1 MKNKNDY
8 WERREQEWIAKR
20 TKKDQE
26 YLKQMVARYDQ
37 LANDI
42 QTQINSFYSKY
53 ATDTGLTMSDAIKK
67 IKANDVQIFEKTAK
81 KIVENKDF
89 SKEANERLKLYNATM
104 KINRLEYL
112 KAQVGLE
119 LTKVTN
125 QEQRAMSDYLESSY
139 IDEVKR
145 QSGILSKHNN
155 VQTAKNAR
163 VVASASF
170 HGAVWSDRLWVNQS
184 VLKAKLDTVI
194 SRAMIQGTNP
204 TQLIANLRAN
214 VAKEVKNATAVI
226 ENLVITETARVQDAA
241 TMRSLKAA
249 GFKFCKWIAEPTA
262 CKYCLEI
269 AERRTDFGIGVYPVD
284 DAPMIP
290 KHPRCRCSK
299 SAHWVDK
306 EKLAPGLFEKW
317 FGKKKKEG
325 PKEIFHDYPDN
336 INDIVKKFVSDKN
349 LKALGEQRAKEY
361 AYRLSKAPEQY
372 QKLFVMHKDKV
383 EIADDISV
391 PKYNN
396 YFDPIDKKV
405 HLMESAFKKFTY
417 QNEYDLVYHEIAHAI
432 DDSLKNISAKDK
444 FKLEDTLRKEVVKGV
459 EDYLSQHYPELKN
472 TSRESKT
479 FGISLDNGLFSK
491 ENIIETGNIADIYDG
506 LAKVGLSFG
515 HGLGY
520 FDIEGK
526 LASEF
531 FAETVSTAINN
542 SKAYEFQKLIAPKST
557 RFVNEIIEE
566 VLKNE
571 ES

>member
-26 YLKQMVARYDQ
+26 YLKQMVARYAQ

-67 IKANDVQIFEKTAK
+67 IKANDLQAFEKTAK
-81 KIVENKDF
+81 KLVENKDF

-155 VQTAKNAR
+155 VQIAKNAR

-170 HGAVWSDRLWVNQS
+170 QGAVWSDRLWVNQS
-184 VLKAKLDTVI
+184 VLKAKLDNVI

-214 VAKEVKNATAVI
+214 VAKEIKNATTVI

-361 AYRLSKAPEQY
+361 AYRLSKAPKQY
-372 QKLFVMHKDKV
+372 QKLFAMHRDKV
-383 EIADDISV
+383 EIADIS
-391 PKYNN
+391 KDRTEN
-396 YFDPIDKKV
+396 YYDPIDKKIYLKDAV
-405 HLMESAFKKFTY
+405 FAKLITQK
-417 QNEYDLVYHEIAHAI
+417 EYDLVYHEVAHAI
-432 DDSLKNISAKDK
+432 DNSLKNISAKDE
-444 FKLEDTLRKEVVKGV
+444 FKLEDTLRKEVVEGV
-459 EDYLSQHYPELKN
+459 EKYLSIHYPDLKN
-472 TSRESKT
+472 TRRGSVT
-479 FGISLDNGLFSK
+479 FKISLDNGLFSE
-491 ENIIETGNIADIYDG
+491 ENLVRTGNIADIYDG
-506 LAKVGLSFG
+506 LAEVGLKYG
-515 HGLGY
+515 HDFGY
-520 FDIEGK
+520 FDAKGK

-531 FAETVSTAINN
+531 FAETVASAINN
-542 SKAYEFQKLIAPKST
+542 IEAYEFQKVIAPEST
-557 RFVNEIIEE
+557 MIIEKIIKE
-566 VLKNE
+566 VLK
-571 ES
+571 

>member
-20 TKKDQE
+20 TKKDQK
-26 YLKQMVARYDQ
+26 YLKQMAARYDQ

-42 QTQINSFYSKY
+42 QIQINSFYSKY
-53 ATDTGLTMSDAIKK
+53 ATDTGLTMSDVIKK
-67 IKANDVQIFEKTAK
+67 IKADDMQAFEKTAK
-81 KIVENKDF
+81 KLVENKDF

-155 VQTAKNAR
+155 VQIAKNAR

-170 HGAVWSDRLWVNQS
+170 QGAVWSDRLWVNQS
-184 VLKAKLDTVI
+184 VLKAKLDNVI

-214 VAKEVKNATAVI
+214 VAKEIKNATTVI

-306 EKLAPGLFEKW
+306 EKLAPSLFEKW
-317 FGKKKKEG
+317 FGKKKKEE

-372 QKLFVMHKDKV
+372 QKLFAMHKDKV
-383 EIADDISV
+383 EIANISKDV
-391 PKYNN
+391 ANN
-396 YFDPIDKKV
+396 SYDLMDKKIYLRDV
-405 HLMESAFKKFTY
+405 AFAKSSIQK
-417 QNEYDLVYHEIAHAI
+417 EYDLVYHEFAHAI
-432 DDSLKNISAKDK
+432 DDSLKKISAKDE
-444 FKLEDTLRKEVVKGV
+444 FKLEDTLRREVVEGV
-459 EDYLSQHYPELKN
+459 EKYLSIHYPDLKN
-472 TSRESKT
+472 TRRESKT
-479 FGISLDNGLFSK
+479 FSISLDNGLFSK
-491 ENIIETGNIADIYDG
+491 ENVIETGNIADIYSG
-506 LAKVGLSFG
+506 VTGVILSYG
-515 HGLGY
+515 HDPGY
-520 FDIEGK
+520 YDMKGK

-542 SKAYEFQKLIAPKST
+542 PEAYEFQKVIVPEST
-557 RFVNEIIEE
+557 MIIEKIIKE
-566 VLKNE
+566 VLK
-571 ES
+571 

>member
-67 IKANDVQIFEKTAK
+67 IKANDVQVFEKTAK
-81 KIVENKDF
+81 KLVENKDF

-155 VQTAKNAR
+155 VQIAKNAR

-184 VLKAKLDTVI
+184 VLKAKLDTII

-226 ENLVITETARVQDAA
+226 ENLVITETARVQDEA
-241 TMRSLKAA
+241 TMRSFRAN

-269 AERRTDFGIGVYPVD
+269 AERRTEYGIGVYPVM

-299 SAHWVDK
+299 AAYWVDK
-306 EKLAPGLFEKW
+306 ENLAPGIFEKW
-317 FGKKKKEG
+317 FGKKEKNE
-325 PKEIFHDYPDN
+325 PKEVFHDYPSD
-336 INDIVKKFVSDKN
+336 IDAIVKRFVSDKN
-349 LKALGEQRAKEY
+349 VQALGEKRAKEY

-372 QKLFVMHKDKV
+372 QKLFAMYKDKV
-383 EIADDISV
+383 EIAGDIAKTKDS
-391 PKYNN
+391 N
-396 YFDPIDKKV
+396 YYDPVNKKI
-405 HLMESAFKKFTY
+405 HLRESSFLEFPHQKG
-417 QNEYDLVYHEIAHAI
+417 YDLVYHEVAHGIA
-432 DDSLKNISAKDK
+432 DVSN
-444 FKLEDTLRKEVVKGV
+444 V
-459 EDYLSQHYPELKN
+459 LS
-472 TSRESKT
+472 
-479 FGISLDNGLFSK
+479 GNGL
-491 ENIIETGNIADIYDG
+491 
-506 LAKVGLSFG
+506 
-515 HGLGY
+515 
-520 FDIEGK
+520 GK
-526 LASEF
+526 M
-531 FAETVSTAINN
+531 
-542 SKAYEFQKLIAPKST
+542 
-557 RFVNEIIEE
+557 
-566 VLKNE
+566 LK
-571 ES
+571 

>member
-67 IKANDVQIFEKTAK
+67 IKANDVQAFEKTAK
-81 KIVENKDF
+81 KLVENKDF

-155 VQTAKNAR
+155 VQIAKNAR

-184 VLKAKLDTVI
+184 VLKAKLDNVI

-299 SAHWVDK
+299 SAHWVDSHVIDTVEDDNK
-306 EKLAPGLFEKW
+306 EYKR
-317 FGKKKKEG
+317 
-325 PKEIFHDYPDN
+325 IT
-336 INDIVKKFVSDKN
+336 DI
-349 LKALGEQRAKEY
+349 LGEAD
-361 AYRLSKAPEQY
+361 APSSLE
-372 QKLFVMHKDKV
+372 KFRNL
-383 EIADDISV
+383 
-391 PKYNN
+391 KYNN
-396 YFDPIDKKV
+396 IEEYEKLKELVIWHQARFPTEKSFNG
-405 HLMESAFKKFTY
+405 HFKT
-417 QNEYDLVYHEIAHAI
+417 HG
-432 DDSLKNISAKDK
+432 
-444 FKLEDTLRKEVVKGV
+444 KE
-459 EDYLSQHYPELKN
+459 
-472 TSRESKT
+472 
-479 FGISLDNGLFSK
+479 FGDISK
-491 ENIIETGNIADIYDG
+491 EEYQEKAANLLAEPISENI
-506 LAKVGLSFG
+506 
-515 HGLGY
+515 LGY
-520 FDIEGK
+520 ETEYRRVRYDIENNIYVLGNPKTQMITTMFKPIGGK
-526 LASEF
+526 D
-531 FAETVSTAINN
+531 
-542 SKAYEFQKLIAPKST
+542 YYD
-557 RFVNEIIEE
+557 RE
-566 VLKNE
+566 VEKDLGG
-571 ES
+571 

>member
-67 IKANDVQIFEKTAK
+67 IKANDVQAFEKTAK
-81 KIVENKDF
+81 KLVENKDF

-125 QEQRAMSDYLESSY
+125 QEQMVMSDYLESSY

-155 VQTAKNAR
+155 VQIAKNAR

-306 EKLAPGLFEKW
+306 EKLAPSLFEKW
-317 FGKKKKEG
+317 FGKKKKEE

-372 QKLFVMHKDKV
+372 QKLFAMHKDKV
-383 EIADDISV
+383 EIANIS
-391 PKYNN
+391 KDTANNSYN
-396 YFDPIDKKV
+396 PMDKKIYLRDV
-405 HLMESAFKKFTY
+405 AFARSSIQK
-417 QNEYDLVYHEIAHAI
+417 EYDLVYHEFAHAI
-432 DDSLKNISAKDK
+432 DDSLKKISAKDE
-444 FKLEDTLRKEVVKGV
+444 FKLEDTLRKEVVEGV
-459 EDYLSQHYPELKN
+459 EKYLSIHYPDLKN
-472 TSRESKT
+472 TRRESKT
-479 FGISLDNGLFSK
+479 FSISLDNGLFSK
-491 ENIIETGNIADIYDG
+491 ENVIETGNIADIYSG
-506 LAKVGLSFG
+506 VTGVILSYG
-515 HGLGY
+515 HDPGY
-520 FDIEGK
+520 YDMKGK

-531 FAETVSTAINN
+531 FAEAVSTAINN
-542 SKAYEFQKLIAPKST
+542 PEAYEFQKVIVPEST
-557 RFVNEIIEE
+557 MIIEKIIKE
-566 VLKNE
+566 VLK
-571 ES
+571 

>member
-53 ATDTGLTMSDAIKK
+53 ATDTGLTMSDVIKK
-67 IKANDVQIFEKTAK
+67 IKANDVQAFEKTAK
-81 KIVENKDF
+81 KLVENKDF
-89 SKEANERLKLYNATM
+89 SEEANERLKLYNATM

-125 QEQRAMSDYLESSY
+125 QEQIAMSDYLESSY

-155 VQTAKNAR
+155 VQIAKNAR

-214 VAKEVKNATAVI
+214 VAKEVKNATAII

-269 AERRTDFGIGVYPVD
+269 AERRTDFGVGVYPVN

-361 AYRLSKAPEQY
+361 AYRLSKAPKQY
-372 QKLFVMHKDKV
+372 QKLFAMHKDKV
-383 EIADDISV
+383 EIADDISA
-391 PKYNN
+391 PKDNN

-405 HLMESAFKKFTY
+405 HLMESVFKRFSHQK
-417 QNEYDLVYHEIAHAI
+417 EYDLIYHEVAHAI
-432 DDSLKNISAKDK
+432 DDDFGKISTKNK
-444 FKLEDTLRKEVVKGV
+444 FKLEQTLRKEVVDGV
-459 EDYLSQHYPELKN
+459 EDYLSLHYPELKN
-472 TSRESKT
+472 TRRESKT
-479 FGISLDNGLFSK
+479 FGIALDNGLFSE
-491 ENIIETGNIADIYDG
+491 ENLIRTGNIADVYSGLTGVTLRYGHASGYYD
-506 LAKVGLSFG
+506 SQ
-515 HGLGY
+515 
-520 FDIEGK
+520 GK
-526 LASEF
+526 FASEF
-531 FAETVSTAINN
+531 FAETVATAINN
-542 SKAYEFQKLIAPKST
+542 LEAYEFQKIIAPEST
-557 RFVNEIIEE
+557 MIVEKIIKE
-566 VLKNE
+566 VLK
-571 ES
+571 

>member
-67 IKANDVQIFEKTAK
+67 IKANDVQVFEKTAK
-81 KIVENKDF
+81 KLVENKDF

-155 VQTAKNAR
+155 VQIAKNAR

-184 VLKAKLDTVI
+184 VLKAKLDTII

-226 ENLVITETARVQDAA
+226 ENLVITETARVQDEA
-241 TMRSLKAA
+241 TMRSFRAN

-269 AERRTDFGIGVYPVD
+269 AERRTEYGIGVYPVM

-299 SAHWVDK
+299 AAYWVDK
-306 EKLAPGLFEKW
+306 ENLAPGIFEKW
-317 FGKKKKEG
+317 FGKKGKNE
-325 PKEIFHDYPDN
+325 PKEVFHDYPSD
-336 INDIVKKFVSDKN
+336 IDAIVKRFVSDKN
-349 LKALGEQRAKEY
+349 VQALGEKRAKEY

-372 QKLFVMHKDKV
+372 QKLFAMYKDKV
-383 EIADDISV
+383 EIAGDIAKTKDS
-391 PKYNN
+391 N
-396 YFDPIDKKV
+396 YYDPVNKKI
-405 HLMESAFKKFTY
+405 HLRESSFLEFPHQKG
-417 QNEYDLVYHEIAHAI
+417 YDLVYHEVAHGIA
-432 DDSLKNISAKDK
+432 DVSNVLSGNGLGKNVKI
-444 FKLEDTLRKEVVKGV
+444 EVVEGV
-459 EDYLSQHYPELKN
+459 EKYLAINYPELKDTKRTSN
-472 TSRESKT
+472 T
-479 FGISLDNGLFSK
+479 FAISLNHGLFSK
-491 ENIIETGNIADIYDG
+491 ENVKKTGYIADVYGGAIDMP
-506 LAKVGLSFG
+506 LQFG
-515 HGLGY
+515 HYQGY
-520 FDIEGK
+520 YDSNHVFT
-526 LASEF
+526 SEF
-531 FAETVSTAINN
+531 FANTIASAINN
-542 SKAYEFQKLIAPKST
+542 PIAYEFQREIVPKST
-557 RFVNEIIEE
+557 EFVDNIVKEMSSRR
-566 VLKNE
+566 K
-571 ES
+571 

>member
-53 ATDTGLTMSDAIKK
+53 ATDTGLTMSDVIKK
-67 IKANDVQIFEKTAK
+67 IKANDVHAFEKTAK
-81 KIVENKDF
+81 KLVENKDF

-112 KAQVGLE
+112 KAKVGLE

-125 QEQRAMSDYLESSY
+125 QEQMVMSDYLESSY

-155 VQTAKNAR
+155 VQIAKNAR

-184 VLKAKLDTVI
+184 VLKAKLDNVI
-194 SRAMIQGTNP
+194 SRAMIQGANP

-290 KHPRCRCSK
+290 KHPSCRCSK

-361 AYRLSKAPEQY
+361 AYRLSKAPKQY
-372 QKLFVMHKDKV
+372 QKLFAMHKDKV
-383 EIADDISV
+383 EIADDISA
-391 PKYNN
+391 PKDNN

-405 HLMESAFKKFTY
+405 HLMESVFKRFSHQK
-417 QNEYDLVYHEIAHAI
+417 EYDLIYHEVAHAI
-432 DDSLKNISAKDK
+432 DDDFGKISTKNK
-444 FKLEDTLRKEVVKGV
+444 FKLEQTLRKEVVDGV
-459 EDYLSQHYPELKN
+459 EDYLSLHYPELKN
-472 TSRESKT
+472 TRRESKT
-479 FGISLDNGLFSK
+479 FGIALDNGLFSE
-491 ENIIETGNIADIYDG
+491 ENLIRTGNIADVYSGLTGVTLRYGHASGYYD
-506 LAKVGLSFG
+506 SQ
-515 HGLGY
+515 
-520 FDIEGK
+520 GK
-526 LASEF
+526 FASEF
-531 FAETVSTAINN
+531 FAETVATAINN
-542 SKAYEFQKLIAPKST
+542 LEAYEFQKIIAPEST
-557 RFVNEIIEE
+557 MIVEKIIKE
-566 VLKNE
+566 VLK
-571 ES
+571 